1 MGMVWA
7 SETVRGSF
15 APHHHS
21 TDYSDLSC
29 GEVFVLTISASGT
42 LLTAVVRFKNT
53 LPWG

>member
-1 MGMVWA
+1 MGMVWV
-7 SETVRGSF
+7 SEAVSGSS
-15 APHHHS
+15 APHHRS
-21 TDYSDLSC
+21 TDYSDLCC